1 MYGDELANDSL
12 YSTTCSVKVHDE
24 IPVFFDDYVQ
34 FNYKEMISVDGEIDD
49 LKLIQELKDK
59 WDRVERKEHVMSI
72 VLKEKTYEEQ
82 IGLNPNKNLTIIF
95 YLNLP
100 KYIWLEHHIDF
111 FCQSGYTF
119 DEELSN
125 A

>member
-100 KYIWLEHHIDF
+100 KYI
-111 FCQSGYTF
+111 
-119 DEELSN
+119 
-125 A
+125 